1 MKKHLADD
9 EYDDDDNNND
19 DDDENNVGLEN
30 HNDAVQ

>member
-9 EYDDDDNNND
+9 EYDDDDDDD